1 LPNGYVCWKCTI
13 KRLAEA
19 RAANQRKDDEI
30 AHLRIS
36 EAGWL
41 NEYKQSQKQLAEAR
55 AECERLRDYINGRYV
70 FIQECGVS
78 LDEFFD
84 NLKAAEAGGV

>member
-1 LPNGYVCWKCTI
+1 MSKILPEVIDYLETRWV
-13 KRLAEA
+13 
-19 RAANQRKDDEI
+19 
-30 AHLRIS
+30 RIDVVQQ
-36 EAGWL
+36 L
-41 NEYKQSQKQLAEAR
+41 KTQLAESR